1 MTTLGVF
8 IFHRDLRYH
17 DNTAFL
23 LALKECVKVLPVFIF
38 DPAQIDPKK
47 NPYFS
52 APALQFICES
62 LAELPD
68 VHLFKGK
75 PVDILGK
82 IRPHFPFTRV
92 YQNEDYS
99 VFARERDAQ
108 LAAWCRSNGIEM
120 VTTED
125 YGLLPLKD
133 CLLPDGR
140 PYAVMSSFYKRCLK
154 VATVRKPAPPSS
166 QEKKI
171 FKGRRPA
178 EVDMIKYV
186 SNPDIAQHGGRKEG
200 LKLMQQRLLDYGDV
214 RDFPALDKTS
224 KLSAHIRF
232 GTVSIREVYWA
243 FRAVEPFVRELFF
256 REFYLKIYA
265 LRPELQRGVA
275 FNREVDARIPW
286 RTKFMEEWQAG
297 TTGFP
302 IADAG
307 MRQLSKT
314 NWCHNRVR
322 MIVASVATKYFL
334 LDWRE
339 CARYFYTQLVDA
351 DTFSNTAGW
360 GWSSST
366 GVDAVPYFR
375 APFNPF
381 LQSAKFD
388 KDAEYIKKYVPE
400 LMDVPAKDIHKW
412 YLPEVRAKYP
422 SVSYPAPVVDYK
434 EASARAVKVF
444 TSS

>member
-1 MTTLGVF
+1 MISGVF
-8 IFHRDLRYH
+8 IFHRDLRYQ
-17 DNTAFL
+17 DNTSLL
-23 LALKECVKVLPVFIF
+23 LALSECDRVLPIFIF
-38 DPAQIDPKK
+38 DPIQIDPKK
-47 NPYFS
+47 NQYFS

-62 LAELPD
+62 LQDLPT
-68 VHLFKGK
+68 VHIFKGDTVK
-75 PVDILGK
+75 TLAK
-82 IRPHFPFTRV
+82 IHKHFPFTRV

-99 VFARERDAQ
+99 VFARERDA
-108 LAAWCRSNGIEM
+108 AIADWCTSKSIAL
-120 VTTED
+120 VTRED
-125 YGLLPLKD
+125 YGLLSLKQ
-133 CLLPDGR
+133 CLLEGGR
-140 PYAVMSSFYKRCLK
+140 PYTVMSAFYKRCMKESIRK
-154 VATVRKPAPPSS
+154 VDTTPIDK
-166 QEKKI
+166 KKI
-171 FKGRRPA
+171 VIDRLPT
-178 EVDMIKYV
+178 EIDMIPYA
-186 SNPDIAQHGGRKEG
+186 SNTAIAQRGGRTKLPQ
-200 LKLMQQRLLDYGDV
+200 LKDYGAT
-214 RDFPALDKTS
+214 RDYPAIDGTS

-243 FRAVEPFVRELFF
+243 YRANEPFVRELFF
-256 REFYLKIYA
+256 REFYIKIYA

-275 FNREVDARIPW
+275 FNKAVDARIPW
-286 RTKFMEEWQAG
+286 RTQFMAEWKEG
-297 TTGFP
+297 STGFP
-302 IADAG
+302 IVDAG
-307 MRQLSKT
+307 MRQLKLT

-400 LMDVPAKDIHKW
+400 LRDVEPRDIHKW
-412 YLPEVRAKYP
+412 YSPDVRAKYP
-422 SVSYPAPVVDYK
+422 HVKYPAPVVDYK

-444 TSS
+444 QGK